1 MHLVEN
7 MLGDIAIL
15 GKLAL
20 RRPTTVILTVHVP
33 CQGNTMAEVQ
43 FNSLGRLNILN

>member
-1 MHLVEN
+1 MHLVAN
-7 MLGDIAIL
+7 MLGDIALI

-20 RRPTTVILTVHVP
+20 RRPTTVILTIHVE
-33 CQGNTMAEVQ
+33 GSTMAEVQ

>member
-7 MLGDIAIL
+7 MLGDIAIK

-20 RRPTTVILTVHVP
+20 RPTTVILTIHVE
-33 CQGNTMAEVQ
+33 GSTMAEVQ
-43 FNSLGRLNILN
+43 FNSVGRLNILN